1 MEGLIH
7 ISQIANERIEKPQD
21 VLSIDQ
27 TVTVKIIEIDS
38 EKRKV
43 GLSIKALL
51 PAPEK
56 PVVVEEAVEVDEAPV
71 TMSIDELI
79 AKANEEAAAA
89 DAE

>member
-1 MEGLIH
+1 MPG
-7 ISQIANERIEKPQD
+7 AG
-21 VLSIDQ
+21 LSIDE
-27 TVTVKIIEIDS
+27 TVKVKVIEIDS
-38 EKRKV
+38 EKRKI

-56 PVVVEEAVEVDEAPV
+56 KVVEEAPEEDAAPV

-89 DAE
+89 EEATDAE